1 MSTIKPIL
9 PKGVRDYDPAT
20 LAKRHFI
27 FNTLRKVFIKYGFS
41 EIETPAVENLNTLTG
56 KYGEEGDRLIFKIL
70 NSGDFLASV
79 SDEVL
84 DKRDSTKAIAELTKL
99 ALRYDLTIPF
109 ARFVSANRNDLAFP
123 FKRFQIQPVWRADR
137 PQKGRYREFYQ
148 CDADV
153 IGSNALLNDAELLGI
168 YYEGFKNLHIPDFK
182 IKLNHRKVLS
192 ALAKSIGADDLVG
205 LTVILDK
212 LDKIGSDGVLDN
224 LSKSGYNE
232 SQCSVIKS
240 FMDLEIADV
249 TELAKLSDLL
259 EKSEDLSIAL
269 RELKEVLETAAQ
281 ILPAGWEKFVVI
293 DNCLARGLDYY
304 TGCIFEVASPAFNGS
319 LGGGGRYDDLTGMF
333 GFEGMSG
340 VGISF
345 GADRIY
351 DLMEEQKLFQNI
363 ENTSKTQVLIANF
376 DEESKEEQFKLLKVL
391 RDSGIRAEL
400 YPECSKL
407 KKSMNYADKI
417 GVMYVVL
424 VGESERENKVFT
436 LKNMESGEQEKLSI
450 EAIVALVSK

>member
-1 MSTIKPIL
+1 VSTIKPIL

-79 SDEVL
+79 SEEVL
-84 DKRDSTKAIAELTKL
+84 DKRDSAKAIAELTKL

-153 IGSNALLNDAELLGI
+153 IGSNALLNDAELLGV

-363 ENTSKTQVLIANF
+363 ENTSKTKVLIANF